1 MIGQGQQ
8 AAYSADFQRHH
19 LWDPGQV
26 ARHATIWCPFKSAYT
41 KSCKWCKV
49 ILLYLHLFN
58 LWNVWTG
65 SCTRHGIH
73 GMEDIIH
80 EIYTVGPKFKEVECC
95 GHFSVRFFHCFLHRC
110 HGSQVSN
117 FLWPFK
123 LSSPKGGFINK
134 RFKLSPSVFL
144 PNSASQRSSARKIWL
159 RPRFLWSS
167 WWWLGQ
173 PWGAHQRSPKA
184 HELSSWMKR
193 TWDLASRQKKGKGSC
208 GFWFWGCDPE
218 DEDDR
223 CWRIK
228 NILQ

>member
-1 MIGQGQQ
+1 MQQFDARSNQLIQSQASPAKWYYCICICSTCEMYGREAAQGT
-8 AAYSADFQRHH
+8 ASMEWRTLSMRSTPSAQSSRRWDF
-19 LWDPGQV
+19 
-26 ARHATIWCPFKSAYT
+26 F
-41 KSCKWCKV
+41 
-49 ILLYLHLFN
+49 
-58 LWNVWTG
+58 
-65 SCTRHGIH
+65 
-73 GMEDIIH
+73 E
-80 EIYTVGPKFKEVECC
+80 
-95 GHFSVRFFHCFLHRC
+95 HFSFRSFHCFLYCC

-173 PWGAHQRSPKA
+173 PWGAHQWSPKA

-208 GFWFWGCDPE
+208 GFWF
-218 DEDDR
+218 
-223 CWRIK
+223 
-228 NILQ
+228 

>member
-1 MIGQGQQ
+1 MQQ
-8 AAYSADFQRHH
+8 FDA
-19 LWDPGQV
+19 
-26 ARHATIWCPFKSAYT
+26 PFKSAYT

-173 PWGAHQRSPKA
+173 PWGKCDGRVMGWWAGMEEDNDKA
-184 HELSSWMKR
+184 LGYDSGW
-193 TWDLASRQKKGKGSC
+193 LCQKH
-208 GFWFWGCDPE
+208 FWTVQK
-218 DEDDR
+218 
-223 CWRIK
+223 I
-228 NILQ
+228 